1 MNLSG
6 KFEGENESKILE
18 TTLKQKAFMR
28 FIQSIK
34 NFSAFNDTPFKM
46 LNDSQSNLTSTNKD
60 ARAVT
65 VIASFYVQLW
75 EANMDKYMIQWAYD
89 SARIPYHLIKQV
101 RVLLQKQL
109 YVSNMSRISYKMKL
123 R

>member
-18 TTLKQKAFMR
+18 TTLKQKEFMR

-34 NFSAFNDTPFKM
+34 NFSTFNDTPFKM

-75 EANMDKYMIQWAYD
+75 EAKMAKDMIQWAYD

-101 RVLLQKQL
+101 CVLLQKQL